1 MLRKMLAAFLCL
13 TLALFI
19 PLQCLADLQHTFTT
33 AISDKRISDP
43 AVDDFLKITA
53 LHVVT
58 GEKAL
63 AFSFAVGNAQAT
75 LALRAD
81 ENGVF
86 VHSNCLSEK
95 VLYFTWEEAFDFLQS
110 TLAYDVNFDAIK
122 AQCVNA
128 ASAKSEQPAQV
139 QGELLAAA
147 RELFANDPAMVA
159 WLVNLASRIQLTKGV
174 FTSATH
180 DTATQKIEL
189 LLTTADVSKLCATRF
204 VKAQHAA
211 MVATEHPEMS
221 LSEQAAL
228 VSTQAEQLQT
238 ALQGIDISLPITLFT
253 AEHGST
259 LVSLALPLSL
269 REIASGT
276 EAEATKEPI
285 TLSTHY
291 NRLTTHEG
299 IEHSGSQVL
308 TQGASQ
314 PAVAAFDYLQ
324 AKDHTAHGT
333 WSMLA
338 QNNELHCVYDEAHG
352 SGVTQRTFSIY
363 ERANAVSL
371 LPLDQN
377 AQPLLTFCVKSQA
390 NQLPLL
396 DEIQA
401 ATAETSLHILRM
413 SAEEQAAFKQTMVA
427 CLTKTMAGITSQ
439 LPISVFNA
447 MVSTN

>member
-13 TLALFI
+13 TLVLFI
-19 PLQCLADLQHTFTT
+19 PLQCLADMQHTFTT

-43 AVDDFLKITA
+43 ATDDFLKVTA

-63 AFSFAVGNAQAT
+63 GLSFAVGNAQAT

-81 ENGVF
+81 ENGFF

-95 VLYFTWEEAFDFLQS
+95 VLYFTWDEAFDFLQN
-110 TLAYDVNFDAIK
+110 TLACDVNFDAFK
-122 AQCVNA
+122 TQCVNA
-128 ASAKSEQPAQV
+128 FSACAKGEQSAQA

-147 RELFANDPAMVA
+147 RALFANDPAMVA

-174 FTSATH
+174 FTSAAH

-189 LLTTADVSKLCATRF
+189 LLTAADVSKLCATAF

-211 MVATEHPEMS
+211 VVATEHPEMS
-221 LSEQAAL
+221 RSEQAAL

-238 ALQGIDISLPITLFT
+238 ALQGMDISLPITLFT
-253 AEHGST
+253 ADHGRT
-259 LVSLALPLSL
+259 LVSMALPLSV
-269 REIASGT
+269 REMANGT
-276 EAEATKEPI
+276 EADEEPI
-285 TLSTHY
+285 TLSTRY
-291 NRLTTHEG
+291 NRLTTRDG

-308 TQGASQ
+308 AQGASQ

-324 AKDHTAHGT
+324 AKDTSHGT
-333 WSMLA
+333 WRMLV
-338 QNNELHCVYDEAHG
+338 QNNELQCVYDAAHAN
-352 SGVTQRTFSIY
+352 GVTQRSFSVY

-371 LPLDQN
+371 LPLEKS
-377 AQPLLTFCVKSQA
+377 AQPLMTFFVQSQA

-401 ATAETSLHILRM
+401 ATAETALQYLRR

-427 CLTKTMAGITSQ
+427 CLTKAMAGITSQ

-447 MVSTN
+447 MVSND